1 MRTGAWL
8 RMLARNRFAISPW
21 RWGLAFMVSLST
33 PVNSAF
39 YWLQQAVFGRRIE
52 RTELV
57 ADPLFIIGHW
67 RSGTTLL
74 HELLVRDERFT
85 FPDTYACFAPNH
97 FVLSRPLITPWL
109 QFLMPSQRPMDNMRI
124 SWDRPQED
132 EFALLAMGLL
142 SPYESLAFPNRI
154 PPGVANFDAATGDP
168 DARRRWQEG
177 LVWFLKCV
185 TYCSPK
191 RIILKSPPHTR
202 RIETLLDV
210 FPNAQFIHIVRDPC
224 ALFAST
230 MRLWK
235 SLSLVQG
242 LQVPSDEGL
251 EEAVFT
257 GLEQMYAALA
267 EQKQRVNPAN
277 FVDVRYEDLVADP
290 EAELR
295 RVYATLGLDGFDAYL
310 PKLRDYWD
318 SVAGYAADQ
327 YDLDPATR
335 RRIAHRWGPIL
346 AEYGYTV

>member
-8 RMLARNRFAISPW
+8 KMLARNRFAISPR

-33 PVNSAF
+33 PVNSAL
-39 YWLQQAVFGRRIE
+39 YWLQRATFGRRIE
-52 RTELV
+52 QTELV

-74 HELLVRDERFT
+74 HELLVQDERFA

-109 QFLMPSQRPMDNMRI
+109 RFLLPSMRPMDNMRI
-124 SWDRPQED
+124 SWERPQED
-132 EFALLAMGLL
+132 EFALLALGLP

-154 PPGVANFDAATGDP
+154 PPGLAHFEETGSDAA
-168 DARRRWQEG
+168 ARQHWQEG

-185 TYCSPK
+185 TYRKPK
-191 RIILKSPPHTR
+191 RVILKSPPHTR
-202 RIETLLDV
+202 RIETLVDV
-210 FPNAQFIHIVRDPC
+210 FPNAQFVHIVRDPC

-235 SLSLVQG
+235 SLAFVQG
-242 LQVPSDEGL
+242 LQVPSDAGL
-251 EEAVFT
+251 EEAVFA

-267 EQKQRVNPAN
+267 EQKRQVDPAN
-277 FVDVRYEDLVADP
+277 FVSVRYEDLVADP
-290 EAELR
+290 ESELR
-295 RVYATLGLDGFDAYL
+295 RVYATLRLGGFATYL
-310 PKLRDYWD
+310 PRLREYWD
-318 SVAGYAADQ
+318 GVAGYSADQ
-327 YDLDPATR
+327 YDLDPALR
-335 RRIAHRWGPIL
+335 RRIADRWGPIL